1 MDELLTLNDSSAM
14 EVKKYRVEI
23 ICSQAL
29 EEDFAEE
36 FKINNVAKMFTRVDD
51 VKGAG
56 YSNPHLGDAVW
67 PQLNTMYIIYC
78 NKEDADKIAAIV
90 LKLRK
95 LYRTEGIGCFVSQ
108 SNELYSM

>member
-1 MDELLTLNDSSAM
+1 MNEFFTLNDESSM
-14 EVKKYRVEI
+14 EVQKYRVEI

-29 EEDFAEE
+29 EEDFDAE
-36 FKINNVAKMFTRVDD
+36 FKANNVAKMFTKVDD

-95 LYRTEGIGCFVSQ
+95 LYRTEGIGCFISQ
-108 SNELYSM
+108 ANELYSI

>member
-1 MDELLTLNDSSAM
+1 MDELLTLNDDKAM
-14 EVKKYRVEI
+14 EVQKYRVEI

-29 EEDFAEE
+29 EEDFDEE
-36 FKINNVAKMFTRVDD
+36 FKTNNVAKMFTKVDN